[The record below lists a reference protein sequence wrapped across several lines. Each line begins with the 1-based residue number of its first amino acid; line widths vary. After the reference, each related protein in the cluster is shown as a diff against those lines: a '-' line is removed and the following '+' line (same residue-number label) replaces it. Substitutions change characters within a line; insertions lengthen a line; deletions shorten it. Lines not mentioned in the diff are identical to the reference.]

1 MAQKPLADR
10 MRPVSFDEIAGQ
22 AHLVGPN
29 GILRRLVENNRIPN
43 MIFFGPPGVGK
54 TTVANIIASVSGM
67 QLYKLNATTA
77 SLADIKDVISSTDN
91 MFSGNGTLLYLDEI
105 QYFNKK
111 QQQSLLEFMENGKL
125 TLIASTTENPYYCIY
140 NALLSRSS
148 VFEFKSVE
156 PKECLPSLRRAL
168 SILNE
173 DFSDSKTADDSILT
187 AIAYAAG
194 GDVRMGIGVLENAFY
209 ISGKEITE
217 DAVRSLLPSIVG
229 HFDRDGDVHYDLL
242 SCLQKSIRG
251 SDPDAAVFYLAKIL
265 ASGDLL
271 SACRRILVIANEDIG
286 CAYPLAAVLAYS
298 CTESAKAIGLP
309 EAAIPLANVVTM
321 LATAPKSN
329 TSYMAYHLAA
339 EDMANGLGNSVPEHL
354 RSPMFKGYLYPHD
367 YVNDYVEQTYLP
379 EDLKGK
385 RYYTFGANK
394 TEQAAKAYYDFI
406 RAGCKNQKK

>member
-406 RAGCKNQKK
+406 REGCKNQKK

>member
-1 MAQKPLADR
+1 